1 MTSYDPADFPPTT
14 SHRAIAAVMTGP
26 TTFTAALE
34 LQEWI
39 RDLIAA
45 GFTDRRRTPRP
56 VTGSQHAF
64 EVTDPAGLL
73 LARAEYGSHW
83 PTRTMIGPFWE
94 AEWWASCP
102 GLIPAA
108 AILAARHS
116 LKDPG
121 LDVQARLDAAGWHR
135 TPAQHGTGEPE
146 LVTTWSLPDAS
157 RGVIRMNA
165 GPDQG
170 WLIHRD
176 VMRSCPPISA
186 ALTTPPG
193 VIAALALTF

>member
-39 RDLIAA
+39 RDLLAA

-83 PTRTMIGPFWE
+83 PTRTMIAPTWE

-102 GLIPAA
+102 GLIPAP
-108 AILAARHS
+108 AILAAAES
-116 LKDPG
+116 FKQPG
-121 LDVQARLDAAGWHR
+121 PDVPDRLETAGWRR
-135 TPAQHGTGEPE
+135 TPARPGRGEPE
-146 LVTTWSLPDAS
+146 LVATWSRPDAS

-176 VMRSCPPISA
+176 VMASRPPISA
-186 ALTTPPG
+186 ALSTPPG
-193 VIAALALTF
+193 VITALALTD